1 MPALTINTDNPPSN
15 NPPSPTR
22 PPVSPITPPL
32 RPTQRPAT
40 EAASASAS
48 ASAGAGGRPSL
59 THSQPDQTA
68 IPPPAPQP
76 IAFDSNPDV
85 IALKSAI
92 SVLQIQRQRATA
104 DIQALSRAKDEAV
117 QDPEA
122 FIKDLVAGKIN
133 APEDGSDSD
142 SDDEDTAMSG
152 QDTGNQQDPGE
163 GSSKQ
168 RIATQPPAW
177 TTLPQPQNVVRCPP
191 INWSQYAVVGD
202 SLDKLHNEQVTRP
215 NQGTPATIG
224 ANGMYEFRGE
234 GKQERY
240 QGVAAPYNPT
250 QERLNKKPKSRR
262 S

>member
-1 MPALTINTDNPPSN
+1 MPALTINTDNPPA

-22 PPVSPITPPL
+22 PPISPITPPL
-32 RPTQRPAT
+32 RPTQLPGT
-40 EAASASAS
+40 EAASAAS
-48 ASAGAGGRPSL
+48 RSNLA
-59 THSQPDQTA
+59 HSQPDQTG

-92 SVLQIQRQRATA
+92 SILQIQRQRATA

-117 QDPEA
+117 HNPEA
-122 FIKDLVAGKIN
+122 FIRDLATGKIN
-133 APEDGSDSD
+133 APANDDSD
-142 SDDEDTAMSG
+142 SNDEDDNDNDNAEMGG
-152 QDTGNQQDPGE
+152 QSADAQKGPGL
-163 GSSKQ
+163 GSFSQ
-168 RIATQPPAW
+168 RITTEPPAW
-177 TTLPQPQNVVRCPP
+177 ANIPQPQNIVRCPP

-202 SLDKLHNEQVTRP
+202 SLDKLHHEQVTRP
-215 NQGTPATIG
+215 NQGTPASVG

-240 QGVAAPYNPT
+240 QGVAAPYAPT
-250 QERLNKKPKSRR
+250 QDRLNKKPKSRK

>member
-1 MPALTINTDNPPSN
+1 MPALTINTDNPPGEG
-15 NPPSPTR
+15 PPSPNR
-22 PPVSPITPPL
+22 PPVSPLTPPPPTP
-32 RPTQRPAT
+32 PTQLPRT
-40 EAASASAS
+40 EATNT
-48 ASAGAGGRPSL
+48 GGRPNL
-59 THSQPDQTA
+59 THSQPDQTG

-92 SVLQIQRQRATA
+92 SILQIQRQRATA
-104 DIQALSRAKDEAV
+104 DIQALNRAKDEAV

-122 FIKDLVAGKIN
+122 FIKDLAEGKIN
-133 APEDGSDSD
+133 APANDDSD
-142 SDDEDTAMSG
+142 SDDEDEKMRDRG
-152 QDTGNQQDPGE
+152 VENQQQDPGE

-168 RIATQPPAW
+168 RIATEPPAW
-177 TTLPQPQNVVRCPP
+177 TNIPQAQNVVRCPP
-191 INWSQYAVVGD
+191 INWSQYAIVGD

-215 NQGTPATIG
+215 SQGTPATVG

-240 QGVAAPYNPT
+240 QGVAAPYAPT
-250 QERLNKKPKSRR
+250 QDRLNKKPKSRK

>member
-32 RPTQRPAT
+32 RPTQQPAT
-40 EAASASAS
+40 EATG
-48 ASAGAGGRPSL
+48 AGAGGHPSL
-59 THSQPDQTA
+59 AHSQPDQTA

-92 SVLQIQRQRATA
+92 SILQIQRQRATA

-133 APEDGSDSD
+133 APEIDSN
-142 SDDEDTAMSG
+142 SDDEDTEMSG
-152 QDTGNQQDPGE
+152 QGSGNQQDPGE
-163 GSSKQ
+163 GSSKR

-177 TTLPQPQNVVRCPP
+177 TNLPQPQNVVRCPP

-240 QGVAAPYNPT
+240 QGVAAPYNPI
-250 QERLNKKPKSRR
+250 QDRLNKKPKSRR

>member
-40 EAASASAS
+40 EAT
-48 ASAGAGGRPSL
+48 SAGAGGRPSL

-92 SVLQIQRQRATA
+92 SILQIQRQRATA

-133 APEDGSDSD
+133 APEIDSD
-142 SDDEDTAMSG
+142 SDDEDTEMSG
-152 QDTGNQQDPGE
+152 QGSGNQQDPGE

-177 TTLPQPQNVVRCPP
+177 TNLPQPQNVVRCPP

-224 ANGMYEFRGE
+224 ANSMYEFRGK

-250 QERLNKKPKSRR
+250 QDRLNKKSKSRR

>member
-32 RPTQRPAT
+32 RPTQRPAA
-40 EAASASAS
+40 EAT
-48 ASAGAGGRPSL
+48 SAGAGGRPSL

-122 FIKDLVAGKIN
+122 FIKDLVTGKIN
-133 APEDGSDSD
+133 APANNSD
-142 SDDEDTAMSG
+142 SDDEDTEMGG
-152 QDTGNQQDPGE
+152 QGASNQQDPGE

-177 TTLPQPQNVVRCPP
+177 TNIPQPQNVVRCPP

-202 SLDKLHNEQVTRP
+202 SLDKLHNEEVTRP

-240 QGVAAPYNPT
+240 KGVAAPYAPT

>member
-32 RPTQRPAT
+32 RPTQRPLT
-40 EAASASAS
+40 EATS
-48 ASAGAGGRPSL
+48 ASAGGHPSL

-92 SVLQIQRQRATA
+92 SILQIQRQRATA

-122 FIKDLVAGKIN
+122 FVKDLVAGKIN
-133 APEDGSDSD
+133 APEDDSD
-142 SDDEDTAMSG
+142 SDDEDTGMSG
-152 QDTGNQQDPGE
+152 QGSGNQQDPGE

-177 TTLPQPQNVVRCPP
+177 TNLPQPQNVVRCPP

-215 NQGTPATIG
+215 NQGTPAAIG
-224 ANGMYEFRGE
+224 VNGMYEFRGE

-250 QERLNKKPKSRR
+250 QDRLSKKPKSRR

>member
-32 RPTQRPAT
+32 RPTQRPTT
-40 EAASASAS
+40 EATG
-48 ASAGAGGRPSL
+48 AGASGRPSL
-59 THSQPDQTA
+59 THSQPNQTA

-92 SVLQIQRQRATA
+92 SILQIQRQRATA

-122 FIKDLVAGKIN
+122 FIKDLVTGKIN
-133 APEDGSDSD
+133 APENDSD
-142 SDDEDTAMSG
+142 SDDEDTKLSG
-152 QDTGNQQDPGE
+152 QGTSNQQDPGE

-177 TTLPQPQNVVRCPP
+177 TNIPQPQNVVRCPP

-224 ANGMYEFRGE
+224 ANGIYEFRGE

-240 QGVAAPYNPT
+240 QGVAAPYAPT
-250 QERLNKKPKSRR
+250 QDRLNKKPKSRR